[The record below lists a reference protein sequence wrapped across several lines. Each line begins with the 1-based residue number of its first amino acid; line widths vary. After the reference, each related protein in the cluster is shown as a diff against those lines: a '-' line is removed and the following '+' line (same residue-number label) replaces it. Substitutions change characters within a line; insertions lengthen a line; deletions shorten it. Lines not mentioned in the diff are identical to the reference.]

1 MAEVSTSLRSNASK
15 NVEPANL
22 NNKRLSGQQRL
33 NTNHSEILLKALIN
47 SWTES
52 DTARG
57 IPFAV
62 ILFVCGYGDKMF
74 FSVLKPSKW
83 LAGLKEWACRSQVA
97 NCMKNSHQLSWNFFF
112 EHTSW
117 GNSLMFWR
125 KWTGKFLFL
134 CLSPYLWFYPET
146 QGKPPGLCWLQF
158 AHLRLCSPSNEPLD
172 ENGFWLPPALSKRKL
187 SFFLI
192 NPPSH
197 LVIPPC
203 L

>member
-1 MAEVSTSLRSNASK
+1 M
-15 NVEPANL
+15 NL

-33 NTNHSEILLKALIN
+33 NTNHSEILLNALIN

-97 NCMKNSHQLSWNFFF
+97 NCVKNSHQLSWNFFF

-117 GNSLMFWR
+117 GNSLMFWK

-134 CLSPYLWFYPET
+134 CLSPYPWFYPET
-146 QGKPPGLCWLQF
+146 KD
-158 AHLRLCSPSNEPLD
+158 HLGYVGCNSHTCICVHHQMSHQMKTAFDYHQPSAS
-172 ENGFWLPPALSKRKL
+172 ENFPFSLSI
-187 SFFLI
+187 SQ
-192 NPPSH
+192 
-197 LVIPPC
+197 VI
-203 L
+203 